1 VNVLVWLSNTAPAVW
16 ARSSESIWAYPT
28 ILFLHTFGLAIL
40 VGFTAAIDFRVLG
53 FSPSL
58 PLAPLRRFFRFI
70 WIGFWINAVSGTM
83 LLIMAPAKLAN
94 PAFLV
99 KMTCIALGVVNML
112 WLRREVFGRGAAAD
126 RGPGGSAA
134 SSWGR
139 MLAASSLA
147 LWAAAITAGRLM
159 AYVGAQR

>member
-1 VNVLVWLSNTAPAVW
+1 VNVLLWLSNTAPAIW
-16 ARSSESIWAYPT
+16 ARESESIWAYPT

-53 FSPSL
+53 FSPQL
-58 PLAPLRRFFRFI
+58 PLAALRRFFRFI

-94 PAFLV
+94 PAFIV

-112 WLRREVFGRGAAAD
+112 WLRREVFGRVADAGAL
-126 RGPGGSAA
+126 GGLAV
-134 SSWGR
+134 SSLGKV
-139 MLAASSLA
+139 LAASSLA
-147 LWAAAITAGRLM
+147 LWTAAITAGRLM
-159 AYVGAQR
+159 AYVGNHR